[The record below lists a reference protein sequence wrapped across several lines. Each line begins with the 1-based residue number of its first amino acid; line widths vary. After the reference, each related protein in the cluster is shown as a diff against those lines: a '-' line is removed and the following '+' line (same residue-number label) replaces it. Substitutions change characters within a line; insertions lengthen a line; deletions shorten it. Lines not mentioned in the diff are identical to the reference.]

1 MLDAG
6 KFWTGYSLIIAQGV
20 FLGTLLAMV
29 VQGMG
34 RLAWLGIKELWKRYG
49 HRIY

>member
-20 FLGTLLAMV
+20 FLGTLLAMAA
-29 VQGMG
+29 QGIAK
-34 RLAWLGIKELWKRYG
+34 LAWLGLKEMWDRFYS
-49 HRIY
+49 RMR